1 MVESVSTY
9 GNGWLRANNNDQ
21 AGVAE
26 RKNHGRVWGQNN
38 TQRDLIAK
46 NDASYSTFVEMLE
59 DDNKT
64 GNIDFY
70 ITDRTVNGK
79 SRSKENGLSYLIG
92 DMGMKLAQ
100 AGYLEDV
107 DHQGFTAKNAK
118 DLGVAIANEYGKN
131 GNYLDRLFTKDGKK
145 FTINKDVL
153 IGLLEKAGWVRK
165 KEEKPVQP
173 EPQPVK
179 PEPEVKPD
187 VKPDVKPEVTPEPE
201 GGDGRA
207 IEVTNTVLTT
217 ILGLDTTKYADYKYV
232 GFTKESTNGIDAF
245 IFKLQKDNDVITIK
259 KNADQIQELLKEHP
273 DMKEQLIAD
282 ELELDKADLKGSGS
296 TQAGAPA
303 QPEQPAGPVKPKKS
317 DYYNSAILGGAF
329 LSKED
334 KAKHDQGKIDYQWAL
349 AEYYDQIGDQEAAA
363 KAVQK
368 ATELEGKTSKK
379 KN

>member
-131 GNYLDRLFTKDGKK
+131 G
-145 FTINKDVL
+145 
-153 IGLLEKAGWVRK
+153 
-165 KEEKPVQP
+165 
-173 EPQPVK
+173 
-179 PEPEVKPD
+179 
-187 VKPDVKPEVTPEPE
+187 
-201 GGDGRA
+201 
-207 IEVTNTVLTT
+207 
-217 ILGLDTTKYADYKYV
+217 IL
-232 GFTKESTNGIDAF
+232 
-245 IFKLQKDNDVITIK
+245 
-259 KNADQIQELLKEHP
+259 
-273 DMKEQLIAD
+273 
-282 ELELDKADLKGSGS
+282 
-296 TQAGAPA
+296 
-303 QPEQPAGPVKPKKS
+303 
-317 DYYNSAILGGAF
+317 
-329 LSKED
+329 
-334 KAKHDQGKIDYQWAL
+334 
-349 AEYYDQIGDQEAAA
+349 
-363 KAVQK
+363 
-368 ATELEGKTSKK
+368 
-379 KN
+379 